1 VKEMTETTAGNFEA
15 DYTIFRDGQ
24 VTVSVVLARKGGLWA
39 EYFNNAFLNGEPA
52 LRKVDS

>member
-1 VKEMTETTAGNFEA
+1 MTETTAGNFEA